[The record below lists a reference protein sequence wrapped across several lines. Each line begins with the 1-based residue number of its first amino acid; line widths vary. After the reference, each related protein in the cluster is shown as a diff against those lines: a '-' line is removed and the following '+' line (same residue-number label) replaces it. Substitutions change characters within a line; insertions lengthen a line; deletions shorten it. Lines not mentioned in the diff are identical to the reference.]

1 MEAYGLVGL
10 FALLQGWLALLD
22 MGMTP
27 TLGREMARFTAREHS
42 PQSIRDLLR
51 SLEIICFAL
60 ACVICLLVWAGAG
73 WLASEWLR
81 AEKLSPAAVRTAILV
96 MALVVAF
103 RFVES
108 IYRSALIGLQRQV
121 RYNIANATLATV
133 RSVGAIAVL
142 AFVSPTITAFF
153 LWQAFVSLFSIVVFA
168 HAVHRS
174 LPRAPV
180 RARFSSAALLGI
192 WRFATGMTGITFLAI
207 ALTQIDKLPPSRL
220 LSLEAFGYYTL
231 AAAVTSAI
239 YIVVTPI
246 TTAVFPRMVE
256 LIARADR
263 VSPRGYVFIAPPKL

>member
-1 MEAYGLVGL
+1 M
-10 FALLQGWLALLD
+10 
-22 MGMTP
+22 
-27 TLGREMARFTAREHS
+27 
-42 PQSIRDLLR
+42 
-51 SLEIICFAL
+51 
-60 ACVICLLVWAGAG
+60 VWSAAG

-81 AEKLSPAAVRTAILV
+81 AEKLSSGLVRTAISV

-168 HAVHRS
+168 QAVHRS

-192 WRFATGMTGITFLAI
+192 WRFATGMTGITLLAI
-207 ALTQIDKLPPSRL
+207 ALTQIDKLLLSRL

-263 VSPRGYVFIAPPKL
+263 VRLAHTYHRAAQVVTLLTAPAALLLAIFGENVLLAWVGRCRPGPQGRATRLASGGRQFP